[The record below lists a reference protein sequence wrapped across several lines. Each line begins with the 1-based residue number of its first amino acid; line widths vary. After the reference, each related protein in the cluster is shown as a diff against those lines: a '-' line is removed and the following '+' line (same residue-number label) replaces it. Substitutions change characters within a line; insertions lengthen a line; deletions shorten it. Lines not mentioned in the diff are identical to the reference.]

1 MEAWQ
6 IAGLIA
12 LMGAAILVW
21 PGVRS
26 RLAAGEPM
34 LRWAAIW
41 AVAILG
47 VMLAYEIL
55 RSLGLDLTPSGRLGR

>member
-6 IAGLIA
+6 IAGILG
-12 LMGAAILVW
+12 LLGAAVLVW

-41 AVAILG
+41 AIAILG

-55 RSLGLDLTPSGRLGR
+55 RSVGLDLTPSGRFGR

>member
-12 LMGAAILVW
+12 LMGAAVLVW
-21 PGVRS
+21 PGVRA

>member
-6 IAGLIA
+6 IVGLIGW
-12 LMGAAILVW
+12 LGAALLVW
-21 PGVRS
+21 PGVRA
-26 RLAAGEPM
+26 RLTRGEPM
-34 LRWAAIW
+34 LAWAAIW

-55 RSLGLDLTPSGRLGR
+55 RSLGLDLTPSGRFGR